1 MLGLLSILSL
11 SLSLIW
17 CGQWVLCHEKG
28 TPRAININ
36 TLSNTPVYI
45 LPFLSLYLSFLCICH
60 HRMMTVSLYGK
71 FLFSKHLCLISDLTI
86 SVFPV
91 WFLFLLHLQH
101 FPLISQ
107 WKNFAPTQSPQNHQ
121 NYWGQQNVNAA
132 IKTRILTLNVC
143 SFRTIRLKT
152 RFTFCI
158 ISGSMSAFVAEF
170 LENFPVKAFCRFK
183 IWYLDPWLEEI
194 ALSDVNNMK
203 PQSFCLIFRYVLCPL
218 SSVTAM
224 NPRLVFAAE
233 VWKRPMIVT
242 GLHPFQLWLCS
253 GSLLLAVGCLHNAR
267 WRKVEQTNVT
277 FNPTCLVLAAHIK
290 HRAIHIR
297 AVLVFRVYVTQWIQ
311 AIVHNTCL
319 QSIVIN

>member
-1 MLGLLSILSL
+1 MSTQQLRQGFRF
-11 SLSLIW
+11 W
-17 CGQWVLCHEKG
+17 MCV
-28 TPRAININ
+28 
-36 TLSNTPVYI
+36 
-45 LPFLSLYLSFLCICH
+45 
-60 HRMMTVSLYGK
+60 
-71 FLFSKHLCLISDLTI
+71 
-86 SVFPV
+86 VFKP
-91 WFLFLLHLQH
+91 
-101 FPLISQ
+101 SQ
-107 WKNFAPTQSPQNHQ
+107 
-121 NYWGQQNVNAA
+121 
-132 IKTRILTLNVC
+132 
-143 SFRTIRLKT
+143 
-152 RFTFCI
+152 FTFCI

-170 LENFPVKAFCRFK
+170 LENFPVKAFCQFK

-253 GSLLLAVGCLHNAR
+253 GSLLLASIPPYLHNAR

-277 FNPTCLVLAAHIK
+277 FNSTCLVLAAHIK